1 MSDGLSS
8 DGGEG
13 WNMLTAFHKP
23 LETVITR
30 SAIGTISGQGTYNQ
44 CQTGIAR
51 INEVVM
57 QEKRN
62 GATGTIR

>member
-1 MSDGLSS
+1 MRKCLDELTS

-30 SAIGTISGQGTYNQ
+30 SAIGTIFGQGTYTQ
-44 CQTGIAR
+44 CHTGIAR
-51 INEVVM
+51 INEM
-57 QEKRN
+57 MTQKK
-62 GATGTIR
+62 

>member
-1 MSDGLSS
+1 MLS
-8 DGGEG
+8 
-13 WNMLTAFHKP
+13 AFHKP